1 MYRNDDNWPSIPS
14 LEDFT
19 LEYDFSAGFIDPNTA
34 ASWFVGCEGGSPGRA
49 FENCPVLNGDDFC
62 NLYPNPTNGTF
73 TVAFQNENNS
83 SNKTKIQIIDM
94 NGRLIYEEEIYAIES
109 TVGKEINLDFVRAG
123 MYFVK
128 VIQES
133 KTQQLPLVKI

>member
-1 MYRNDDNWPSIPS
+1 
-14 LEDFT
+14 
-19 LEYDFSAGFIDPNTA
+19 
-34 ASWFVGCEGGSPGRA
+34 
-49 FENCPVLNGDDFC
+49 LNGDDFC